1 MLWCIKVTE
10 NSKLCKQTMI
20 CSVVWLSFCLKK
32 KKTIQAI
39 LLSAGNPSFL
49 SPSGLEKSAVA
60 AKARVWVIQ

>member
-1 MLWCIKVTE
+1 MLQCIKVTE

-20 CSVVWLSFCLKK
+20 CSVVWLSFCLK

-60 AKARVWVIQ
+60 AKTRVWVIQ

>member
-1 MLWCIKVTE
+1 MLCGLVIILFE
-10 NSKLCKQTMI
+10 
-20 CSVVWLSFCLKK
+20 K

>member
-1 MLWCIKVTE
+1 MLCGLVIILFE
-10 NSKLCKQTMI
+10 
-20 CSVVWLSFCLKK
+20 

-60 AKARVWVIQ
+60 AKTRVWVIQ